1 MLNTAYL
8 VDYVGLYFAVTRV
21 VGKGEMKVMA
31 TAVGWGTAQLIA
43 TRVLPLWMGARG
55 TEFDWK
61 YMQSALGANIELVS
75 VCVHV
80 CVCVRE
86 CVHVCVCVRECVY
99 VSVYVSVATSS

>member
-75 VCVHV
+75 VCVHACVYACV
-80 CVCVRE
+80 CVCV
-86 CVHVCVCVRECVY
+86 
-99 VSVYVSVATSS
+99 ATSS